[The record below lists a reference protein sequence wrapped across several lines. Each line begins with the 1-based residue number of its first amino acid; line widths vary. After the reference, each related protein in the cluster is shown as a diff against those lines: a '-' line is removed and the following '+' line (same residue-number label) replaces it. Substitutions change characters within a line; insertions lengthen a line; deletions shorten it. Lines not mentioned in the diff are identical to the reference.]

1 MYPLARELIES
12 RLGAPRVVTPES
24 CRWLCRDHGTG
35 LWVVLRDRA
44 GHPVISLEGHDRH
57 KSELEGIQ
65 FLEVRNLEQVRWI
78 LDRVNCVE
86 SHGTPDEELRQT
98 A

>member
-12 RLGAPRVVTPES
+12 RLGPPRVVMQDS
-24 CRWLCRDHGTG
+24 CRWLCREDGTS
-35 LWVVLRDRA
+35 LWLVLRDRA

-57 KSELEGIQ
+57 KSDLEGIQ
-65 FLEVRNLEQVRWI
+65 FLEVRSLEQVRWI

-86 SHGTPDEELRQT
+86 SESSAGEGLRQT